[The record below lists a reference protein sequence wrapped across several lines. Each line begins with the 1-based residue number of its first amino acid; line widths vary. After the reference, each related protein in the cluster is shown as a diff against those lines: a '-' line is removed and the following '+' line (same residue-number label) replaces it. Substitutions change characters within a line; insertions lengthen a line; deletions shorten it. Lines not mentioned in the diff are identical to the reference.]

1 MSDPFSAKLSLVI
14 RSLSVSRARLAAELA
29 VNKSVVARWLSGA
42 TTPSEHNLARLS
54 ALVAG
59 HVPGFTVLDW
69 DRDLAALA
77 ALMGVKADVG
87 PRPQSGASPFGV
99 ELHFSEEIRAATR
112 WRGRSYE
119 GIYRSTRPYAGLPGR
134 FIHDHC
140 LVRMR
145 PDGFLGL
152 RMATSGV
159 RVEGWVLPLN
169 NQVYVIGSEFTS
181 GAMVFALLNG
191 SSANKVVIL
200 DGLILAP
207 SLDTIRTPTANA
219 ILLERVSDL
228 SPDPA
233 ADDALIDQLGATEA
247 IAPEG
252 SVPEAVRS
260 HLARND
266 SESLIARANGLLRLP
281 VSQSL
286 TR

>member
-1 MSDPFSAKLSLVI
+1 MSEPFSAKLSLVI

-42 TTPSEHNLARLS
+42 TSPSEHNLARLS

-59 HVPGFTVLDW
+59 HVPGFTALDW

-77 ALMGVKADVG
+77 ALMGVKRDG
-87 PRPQSGASPFGV
+87 PSPGSPLASL
-99 ELHFSEEIRAATR
+99 ELHFGGEIRAATR

-145 PDGFLGL
+145 EDGFLGL

-159 RVEGWVLPLN
+159 RVEGWVMPLN
-169 NQVYVIGSEFTS
+169 NQVYVVGSEFTS

-191 SSANKVVIL
+191 SSAAKVVIL

-207 SLDTIRTPTANA
+207 SLDTIRTPTACA
-219 ILLERVSDL
+219 ILLERIADL
-228 SPDPA
+228 SSNPA
-233 ADDALIDQLGATEA
+233 ADDALIDQLGAQEA

-252 SVPEAVRS
+252 SVPEPVRN
-260 HLARND
+260 HLARSD
-266 SESLIARANGLLRLP
+266 PESLIMRANGLLRLP

>member
-14 RSLSVSRARLAAELA
+14 RSLSLSRARLAAELA

-42 TTPSEHNLARLS
+42 TTPSENNLARLS
-54 ALVAG
+54 TLVAG
-59 HVPGFTVLDW
+59 YAPGFTALDW
-69 DRDLAALA
+69 DRDLATLA
-77 ALMGVKADVG
+77 ALMGVKGDVSS
-87 PRPQSGASPFGV
+87 QSGASPPGV
-99 ELHFSEEIRAATR
+99 ELHFGEEIRAATR

-145 PDGFLGL
+145 ADGFLGL
-152 RMATSGV
+152 RMSTSGV

-191 SSANKVVIL
+191 SSASKVVAL

-207 SLDTIRTPTANA
+207 SLDTVRTPQACA

-228 SPDPA
+228 SSDAA
-233 ADDALIDQLGATEA
+233 ADEALVDQLGAPEA

-252 SVPEAVRS
+252 SVPEAVRN

-266 SESLIARANGLLRLP
+266 PSSMAALAHGLLRLP